1 MQKNGGQPMRLKDKV
16 AIVTG
21 GAKGIG
27 SAAAKELAREG
38 AKVVVADLDRANGE
52 RTVAE
57 IEAEGGSA
65 RFFQVDTSLYDS
77 VKALVQDTLLH
88 FGKLDIMFNNAG
100 VVNRRVSLLDLPVEE
115 YHRTVDVNQHGVF
128 YGIKAAGKAMKEN
141 GGVIINTAS
150 IYGFIADRK
159 YFPYHASKSAVVMM
173 TKVAALELAPYNIR
187 VVAIAPGLV
196 DTEIVQPLKE
206 RSEVWQAVEKA
217 QMRGRAANPVEVAKV
232 VSFLASDDASFVN
245 GSVLF
250 VDDGAAAFKR

>member
-1 MQKNGGQPMRLKDKV
+1 MRLKEKV

-27 SAAAKELAREG
+27 RATAKELAREG
-38 AKVVVADLDRANGE
+38 ARVVVADLDRANGE

-57 IEAEGGSA
+57 IEAGGGSA
-65 RFFQVDTSLYDS
+65 RFFQADTSVYDN
-77 VKALVQDTLLH
+77 VKALIQDTLRA

-100 VVNRRVSLLDLPVEE
+100 VVNRPMSLLDLPVEE
-115 YHRTVDVNQHGVF
+115 YHRTVSVNQHGVF
-128 YGIKAAGKAMKEN
+128 YGIREAGKAMKEN

-150 IYGFIADRK
+150 IYGFVADRK
-159 YFPYHASKSAVVMM
+159 HFPYHASKGAVVMM
-173 TKVAALELAPYNIR
+173 TKAAALELAPYNIR

-196 DTEIVQPLKE
+196 DTEIVQPWKQ
-206 RSEVWQAVEKA
+206 RSEVWQTVKKA
-217 QMRGRAANPVEVAKV
+217 QMRGRAATPEEVARV
-232 VSFLASDDASFVN
+232 VAFLASDDASFIN